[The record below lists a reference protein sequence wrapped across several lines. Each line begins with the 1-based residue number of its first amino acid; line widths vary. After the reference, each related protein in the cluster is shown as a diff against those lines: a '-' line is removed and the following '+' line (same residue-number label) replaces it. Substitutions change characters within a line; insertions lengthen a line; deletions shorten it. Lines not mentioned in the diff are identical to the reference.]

1 VKTAVLLS
9 GGVDSSVALRLL
21 LEEGADVTACYLKVW
36 LEDEVQFAGD
46 CPWEED
52 MRFVR
57 ATCDAVGVPLQIV
70 SLQTEY
76 YEHIVE
82 HVLDELRVG
91 RTPSPDV
98 FCNRRIK
105 FGAFLDRMGA
115 EADLV
120 ASGHYARIET
130 TAQGARL
137 LRAEDPVKDQTYFLS
152 QMTQQQLTKVRFPI
166 GHLPKAEVR
175 RLAQHYDLPSRD
187 RKDSQGICFL
197 GKIDYR
203 QFVQFHLG
211 QRQGAIIDADS
222 GQRLGTHLGYWFYT
236 IGQRFGLGLSGGPW
250 YVVDKDIEDNSLH
263 VAHGDRRDARSRTR
277 FEVDGANWIGA
288 PPETDRLQVKLRHGP
303 HTIPCS
309 LVAAG
314 DATWH
319 VELDEADG
327 GITPGQHAVFYL
339 GQVCLGGAMIR

>member
-1 VKTAVLLS
+1 MKTAVLLS

-105 FGAFLDRMGA
+105 FGAFLDRM
-115 EADLV
+115 
-120 ASGHYARIET
+120 
-130 TAQGARL
+130 
-137 LRAEDPVKDQTYFLS
+137 
-152 QMTQQQLTKVRFPI
+152 
-166 GHLPKAEVR
+166 
-175 RLAQHYDLPSRD
+175 
-187 RKDSQGICFL
+187 
-197 GKIDYR
+197 
-203 QFVQFHLG
+203 
-211 QRQGAIIDADS
+211 
-222 GQRLGTHLGYWFYT
+222 
-236 IGQRFGLGLSGGPW
+236 
-250 YVVDKDIEDNSLH
+250 
-263 VAHGDRRDARSRTR
+263 
-277 FEVDGANWIGA
+277 
-288 PPETDRLQVKLRHGP
+288 
-303 HTIPCS
+303 
-309 LVAAG
+309 
-314 DATWH
+314 
-319 VELDEADG
+319 
-327 GITPGQHAVFYL
+327 
-339 GQVCLGGAMIR
+339 